1 MSVDI
6 LTNEGVRALSHAM
19 TSHVRLYIEDAV
31 LVSTETV
38 YDAESAAQLTYSD
51 LPASGMV
58 MTTTS
63 CLPSNVEVPGDSGTE
78 NVSALDLEF
87 SYLPQQS
94 VSYNLIGVR
103 ARFYYEIS
111 EFATTSYSVGQVVSY
126 NNGYYKCKQA
136 YTAVAGGPA
145 PTDDAE
151 HWESVTVDPD
161 SDFPWG
167 NDWKALYNSYILL
180 YVSQLGNP
188 VTLSA
193 SLEVDYKLRI
203 YLTNVATAAEMQ
215 ERIVFDT
222 LGPEYMSS
230 AQLASL
236 AAVAEAFGEMRA
248 AVQGM
253 VASGNTFV
261 TLSST
266 YNTITGGDS
275 SSAAESSSEEETMK
289 LAYFKT
295 QAITEHEFTGEA
307 ADSEVSPT
315 DPLLLNLN
323 RMDSGIDGVNY
334 LSVFST
340 TGKTNRIKKARVT
353 LGGSGVLES
362 RAVKAAVIYMQAV
375 IPASASTRGED
386 YVIGTFTVTLS
397 RWGEWEDKDI
407 ELFVLDN
414 VSEWKPQFRNTK
426 PMALKAL
433 NTSVFYVQDFNIQ
446 DAFVEQTLPIYL
458 ELGIAAD
465 IILGNNMTTIL
476 D

>member
-6 LTNEGVRALSHAM
+6 LTNDGVRALSAAI
-19 TSHVRLYIEDAV
+19 TSHIRLYVEDAV
-31 LVSTETV
+31 LVNTDTI
-38 YDAESAAQLTYSD
+38 YDASSAAQLTYSD
-51 LPASGMV
+51 LPASTMV

-63 CLPSNVEVPGDSGTE
+63 CLPSQVDLPSDNTTA
-78 NVSALDLEF
+78 VSALDLEF
-87 SYLPQQS
+87 SYLPQQA

-111 EFATTSYSVGQVVSY
+111 EYAAVHYSVGDVVSY
-126 NNGYYKCKQA
+126 NNSYYKCIEA
-136 YTAVAGGPA
+136 YTATMGGAA
-145 PTDDAE
+145 PSNDPT
-151 HWESVTVDPD
+151 HWASVTVDPD
-161 SDFPWG
+161 SRFPWG
-167 NDWKALYNSYILL
+167 DTWKALSDSYILL

-203 YLTNVATAAEMQ
+203 YLTNVATAEQMQ

-222 LGPEYMSS
+222 LGPEYMGA
-230 AQLASL
+230 AQLQSL
-236 AAVAEAFGEMRA
+236 AAVASAFGNMRA
-248 AVQGM
+248 AINDM
-253 VASGNTFV
+253 VVAGATFTTV
-261 TLSST
+261 
-266 YNTITGGDS
+266 TGGGS
-275 SSAAESSSEEETMK
+275 SSAESSSEEETMK

-295 QAITEHEFTGEA
+295 QAITDHEFTGEA

-323 RMDSGIDGVNY
+323 RMDSGIAGVNY

-340 TGKTNRIKKARVT
+340 TGKTNRIKKARVSM
-353 LGGSGVLES
+353 GGSGVLES

-407 ELFVLDN
+407 ELLVLDN
-414 VSEWKPQFRNTK
+414 VSEWKTQFRNTK

-433 NTSVFYVQDFNIQ
+433 NTTVFYIQDFNIQ
-446 DAFVEQTLPIYL
+446 DDFVEQTLPIYL
-458 ELGIAAD
+458 ELGISAD
-465 IILGNNMTTIL
+465 IILGSNMTTIL

>member
-6 LTNEGVRALSHAM
+6 LTNDGVRALSAAI
-19 TSHVRLYIEDAV
+19 TSHIRLYVEDAV
-31 LVSTETV
+31 LVNTDTI
-38 YDAESAAQLTYSD
+38 YDASSAAQLTYSD
-51 LPASGMV
+51 LPASTMV

-63 CLPSNVEVPGDSGTE
+63 CLPSQVDLPGDNTTA
-78 NVSALDLEF
+78 VSALDLEF

-111 EFATTSYSVGQVVSY
+111 EYAAVHYSVGDVVSY
-126 NNGYYKCKQA
+126 NNSYYKCIEA
-136 YTAVAGGPA
+136 YTATMGSVPSND
-145 PTDDAE
+145 P

-161 SDFPWG
+161 SRFPWG
-167 NDWKALYNSYILL
+167 DTWKALSDSYILL

-203 YLTNVATAAEMQ
+203 YLTNVATAEQMQ

-222 LGPEYMSS
+222 LGPEYMGA
-230 AQLASL
+230 AQLQSL
-236 AAVAEAFGEMRA
+236 AAVASAFGNMRA
-248 AVQGM
+248 AINDM
-253 VASGNTFV
+253 VVAGATFTTV
-261 TLSST
+261 
-266 YNTITGGDS
+266 TGGGPS
-275 SSAAESSSEEETMK
+275 SAESSSEEETMK

-295 QAITEHEFTGEA
+295 QAITDHEFTGEA

-315 DPLLLNLN
+315 DPLMLNLN
-323 RMDSGIDGVNY
+323 RMDSGIAGVNY

-340 TGKTNRIKKARVT
+340 TGKTNRIKKARVS

-362 RAVKAAVIYMQAV
+362 RAVKAAVIYMQAI

-407 ELFVLDN
+407 ELLVLDN

-433 NTSVFYVQDFNIQ
+433 NTTVFYIQDFNIQ
-446 DAFVEQTLPIYL
+446 DDFVEQTLPIYL
-458 ELGIAAD
+458 ELGISAD
-465 IILGNNMTTIL
+465 IILGSNMTTIL